1 MALITLGLD
10 LGIIS
15 IGWAVI
21 KEEDSK
27 IDLLNWGSRIFEPGM
42 EDDIASG
49 KGVSRCKTRREKS
62 ALRTQYKRKRQ
73 RKDELYSLLTETGLL
88 SDIPD
93 ENFIQKTD
101 QKLLQC
107 FPVTEHKRLA
117 HLIPYLYRK
126 KALDTPLTKE
136 ELARTIIHL
145 AQRRGY
151 LSNRKQELKDE
162 SSGIVLDGI
171 KKLKDAIRESNC
183 RTLGEY
189 FCTVD
194 PEKKRI
200 RNTHTERSMYQEEFR
215 MICQAQRH
223 IVSEEMEKKLYQAI
237 FYQRPLK
244 SCKNL
249 IGKCRIYPEFSRCP
263 YTKDEAQLFRIITTV
278 QNLRIE
284 KEGVIRSLSEDERKE
299 AIEFLNGFSS
309 FFKKNGKIALT
320 KLQKA
325 LQLDK
330 KEKFT
335 LSDDE
340 KEIYGNE
347 LNNILFRAFGEKASG
362 ISQTDKEK
370 FFNDL
375 QSIRKTEVLLKRLVE
390 YWKLSPETAKDIAGT
405 SMPDDYCAFS
415 LKALKEILPELM
427 SGIDLNTVLKLK
439 YPESNSCNLMDTLPL
454 VDECGIE
461 LRNPVV
467 HRVLTELRR
476 VVNAVIA
483 RYGKP
488 DRIRIELARDLKATN
503 KEREKMTRTIREK
516 EKERMII
523 AERIVKEA
531 GIPSPSRDDIT
542 KVLLAEECNF
552 QCPYSGKQLNMRT
565 LFDGTVEIEHII
577 PYSRS
582 FDNSFANK
590 TLCVREYNGKKGNRT
605 PFEAFGG
612 SSEYKEMLAR
622 IKQFKGAYA
631 EYKLE
636 LFEKEEIEEEEFLNR
651 NLNDTRYASRLAMQY
666 LALLYGGII
675 DKEGR
680 QRIFASSGSCTA
692 LMRRAW
698 GGNYLLGEG
707 EKVRSDH
714 RHHAIDAL
722 TISLTT
728 PQYVKKIASLS
739 PQRRRELAEKK
750 EFLKNPVY
758 IQAKEMLD
766 KVAVTH
772 HQTNKMR
779 GELHNATFYSK
790 DYGNTLRHVRI
801 ALANLSSK
809 DLPDIV
815 DKKVLAWI
823 LEKVGE
829 SDPEKVTDK
838 MLAIFKDDANLPVMK
853 DKNGNMVNVIKKVRV
868 CRNCKTRVIGNGD
881 GKREV
886 QNSSNYVLAIF
897 AKLDAQGNETG
908 WEGEIVSLLDA
919 VLRKQ
924 KGLPPFE
931 KNRPGMK
938 FKFSLQKGDIVSWEK
953 DGKEL
958 LCIIRGISLPQFH
971 LVAIKDARMKKEIQA
986 AKEWYQPTVSAAF
999 TGNMKKYNMN
1009 VFGELQRAND

>member
-1 MALITLGLD
+1 
-10 LGIIS
+10 
-15 IGWAVI
+15 
-21 KEEDSK
+21 
-27 IDLLNWGSRIFEPGM
+27 
-42 EDDIASG
+42 SG
-49 KGVSRCKTRREKS
+49 KGVSRCKIKREKK
-62 ALRTQYKRKRQ
+62 ALRTQYKGRRKR
-73 RKDELYSLLTETGLL
+73 KDDLYSLLVDFGLV
-88 SDIPD
+88 SKVPD
-93 ENFIQKTD
+93 EQFIQQIDRELLKT
-101 QKLLQC
+101 
-107 FPVTEHKRLA
+107 FPKENYRHIA
-117 HLIPYLYRK
+117 HIIPYLYRK

-194 PEKKRI
+194 PEENRI

-223 IVSEEMEKKLYQAI
+223 IISEEMEKQLYHTI
-237 FYQRPLK
+237 FHQRPLK
-244 SCKNL
+244 SCKHL
-249 IGKCRIYPEFSRCP
+249 IGRCRVYQELPKCP

-309 FFKKNGKIALT
+309 LFKKNGKIALA
-320 KLQKA
+320 KLQKV
-325 LQLDK
+325 LKLEK

-335 LSDDE
+335 LADDE

-347 LNNILFRAFGEKASG
+347 LNNILFRAFGEKASR
-362 ISQTDKEK
+362 ISQTDKGK

-439 YPESNSCNLMDTLPL
+439 YPESNSCNLLDTLPL
-454 VDECGIE
+454 VDKCGIE

-590 TLCVREYNGKKGNRT
+590 TLCVREYNDKKGNRT

-622 IKQFKGAYA
+622 VKQFKGAYA
-631 EYKLE
+631 ECKLE
-636 LFEKEEIEEEEFLNR
+636 LFEKEEIEEEKLLNR

-666 LALLYGGII
+666 LALLYGGIV

-692 LMRRAW
+692 LMRSAW

-722 TISLTT
+722 TIALTT
-728 PQYVKKIASLS
+728 PKLVKKIASLS
-739 PQRRRELAEKK
+739 PEQRKELREKK
-750 EFLKNPVY
+750 GFLNNPLY
-758 IQAKEMLD
+758 QQAKEMLD
-766 KVAVTH
+766 HVAVTH

-779 GELHNATFYSK
+779 GELHKATFYSK
-790 DYGNTLRHVRI
+790 DYG
-801 ALANLSSK
+801 
-809 DLPDIV
+809 
-815 DKKVLAWI
+815 
-823 LEKVGE
+823 
-829 SDPEKVTDK
+829 
-838 MLAIFKDDANLPVMK
+838 
-853 DKNGNMVNVIKKVRV
+853 
-868 CRNCKTRVIGNGD
+868 
-881 GKREV
+881 
-886 QNSSNYVLAIF
+886 
-897 AKLDAQGNETG
+897 
-908 WEGEIVSLLDA
+908 
-919 VLRKQ
+919 
-924 KGLPPFE
+924 
-931 KNRPGMK
+931 
-938 FKFSLQKGDIVSWEK
+938 
-953 DGKEL
+953 
-958 LCIIRGISLPQFH
+958 
-971 LVAIKDARMKKEIQA
+971 
-986 AKEWYQPTVSAAF
+986 
-999 TGNMKKYNMN
+999 
-1009 VFGELQRAND
+1009 